1 MTAKNTMEEGI
12 SQADSWN
19 ESEKS
24 CETANVGQCTNHVE
38 NTDVKEEII
47 ESDSHAEGA
56 DSKNDSDADVSECG
70 QKTDNGNPE
79 IQTKVKRIGLA
90 ALILSMGILCSRLLG
105 FVRDAVIAYQAG
117 AGVQTDA
124 YNAAFTL
131 PDIMNHFL
139 AGGTLSITF
148 IPLFS
153 AYLLKNDTK
162 KAERLF
168 SLIATTMGLM
178 LLAACLICGV
188 FAVPLVHLLFPKFS
202 PEQLSMTV
210 EMTRIILPGQLF
222 HYLGALMMAV
232 LMARG
237 EFLPS
242 ALSPLIYNSCIIL
255 CGLLLGGTLGM
266 EGFAVGA
273 VVGAF
278 LGPFLLPMAFLRK
291 KIHYKPEINF
301 KDADFKKYIY
311 LTIPL
316 ILGVSLTTVDEWIG
330 RVAGSYLGEG
340 VISWLNY
347 ARRLVLVPIVLVGQ
361 AAGQAALPYLSQ
373 LAAKN
378 DFAQIALTLNRTLKN
393 VVILSMVMMGFFI
406 VLADPMVSL
415 LYERGQ
421 FTANDTAQTA
431 MVLRILAG
439 SIVFWT
445 IQMVTVRVYYAAQS
459 TWMPMLLSTIA
470 TAASLPVYYFLSKS
484 YGLPGL
490 AAASCI
496 GMAFQAMI
504 VVLFYRRK
512 NEHFNPMT
520 LMKYICLG
528 SAFCLLT
535 AAGSYAGLMLVSLIK
550 IDSHTLRILLELAS
564 GGILGGLLAAAAAY
578 FIIPDELKA
587 MTSKVRRKLIHR

>member
-1 MTAKNTMEEGI
+1 MAENNIVEEGKAAGEEI
-12 SQADSWN
+12 SEADSRT
-19 ESEKS
+19 ESEKP
-24 CETANVGQCTNHVE
+24 CETEQSVDNPA
-38 NTDVKEEII
+38 KEADKAE
-47 ESDSHAEGA
+47 ESSA
-56 DSKNDSDADVSECG
+56 SDAESSVAE
-70 QKTDNGNPE
+70 QKTPESGTQMANPE

-90 ALILSMGILCSRLLG
+90 ALVLSMGILCSRLLG

-124 YNAAFTL
+124 YNAAFLL

-168 SLIATTMGLM
+168 SLIATTMGLL
-178 LLAACLICGV
+178 LLAAILVCGI
-188 FAVPLVHLLFPKFS
+188 FATPFVHWLFPKFS
-202 PEQLSMTV
+202 PDQLAMTV

-255 CGLLLGGTLGM
+255 GGLLLGGTLGM
-266 EGFAVGA
+266 EGFAIGA

-278 LGPFLLPMAFLRK
+278 LGPFLLPIGFLRHK
-291 KIHYKPEINF
+291 LHYKPTVNF
-301 KDADFKKYIY
+301 KDADFKKYVY

-347 ARRLVLVPIVLVGQ
+347 ARRLVLVPIVLVGH

-378 DFAQIALTLNRTLKN
+378 DFAEIAATLNRTLKN
-393 VVILSMVMMGFFI
+393 VVILSMVMMGFFF
-406 VLADPMVSL
+406 VLAEPMVSL

-421 FTANDTAQTA
+421 FTAADTAQTA
-431 MVLRILAG
+431 MALRILTG

-459 TWMPMLLSTIA
+459 TWMPMILSTVA
-470 TAASLPVYYFLSKS
+470 TLASLPVYYFMSKL

-496 GMAFQAMI
+496 GMAFQASI
-504 VVLFYRRK
+504 VVLFYRTR
-512 NEHFNPMT
+512 NAHFHPTT
-520 LMKYICLG
+520 LLKYVLIG
-528 SAFCLLT
+528 AVFCALSS
-535 AAGSYAGLMLVSLIK
+535 AGSYAGLKLVSLIE
-550 IDSHTLRILLELAS
+550 IGSHTWRILLELAA
-564 GGILGGLLAAAAAY
+564 GGILGSLLAAVAAF
-578 FIIPDELKA
+578 FIIPNELKA
-587 MTSKVRRKLIHR
+587 MTSKIRRKLLRR

>member
-1 MTAKNTMEEGI
+1 MTDKKIMEDGI
-12 SQADSWN
+12 PQADSRF
-19 ESEKS
+19 ESEMS
-24 CETANVGQCTNHVE
+24 HDSAQVVEPGNPVENEADTEANVESVAASVT
-38 NTDVKEEII
+38 EEADEKTA
-47 ESDSHAEGA
+47 ESDNKS
-56 DSKNDSDADVSECG
+56 
-70 QKTDNGNPE
+70 GNPE

-90 ALILSMGILCSRLLG
+90 ALILSAGILCSRLLG

-117 AGVQTDA
+117 AGIQTDA
-124 YNAAFTL
+124 YNAAFLL

-168 SLIATTMGLM
+168 SLIATTMGLL
-178 LLAACLICGV
+178 LLAAILICGF
-188 FAVPLVHLLFPKFS
+188 FATPLVHLLFPKFT
-202 PEQLSMTV
+202 PDQLVMTV

-255 CGLLLGGTLGM
+255 GGLLLGGTLGM
-266 EGFAVGA
+266 EGFAIGA

-278 LGPFLLPMAFLRK
+278 LGPFLLPMVFLRQK
-291 KIHYKPEINF
+291 LHYKPCVNF

-347 ARRLVLVPIVLVGQ
+347 ARRLVLVPIVLVGH

-373 LAAKN
+373 LAAKK
-378 DFAQIALTLNRTLKN
+378 DFAEIASTLNRTLKN

-406 VLADPMVSL
+406 VLAEPMVSL

-421 FTANDTAQTA
+421 FTAADTAQTA
-431 MVLRILAG
+431 MALRILAG

-470 TAASLPVYYFLSKS
+470 TVASLPVYYFMSKL

-496 GMAFQAMI
+496 GMAFQAII

-512 NEHFNPMT
+512 NAHFHPMT
-520 LMKYICLG
+520 LLKYVFVGAL
-528 SAFCLLT
+528 FCVLSG
-535 AAGSYAGLMLVSLIK
+535 AGSYAGLKLVSLMEIG
-550 IDSHTLRILLELAS
+550 SHTWRILLELGA
-564 GGILGGLLAAAAAY
+564 GGILGSLLAAVAAF
-578 FIIPDELKA
+578 FIVPEELKT
-587 MTSKVRRKLIHR
+587 MTSKVRRKLLRR